1 MGGKIYVWTNIK
13 IRKNFE
19 KIFFF
24 PPRFLTFFFRAHWY
38 YSEQYSAHLFFAS
51 ITAQISFS
59 ANRSTIAKNRI
70 LSQQYRSFALVL
82 RFALKEIWAVIEAKN
97 RYFSAH
103 RYCSEQYRCAL
114 KKIVQKISAKKFFFQ
129 KFFWIFIFVHAYI
142 LPPTG
147 QRYGLKVV
155 TQVL

>member
-1 MGGKIYVWTNIK
+1 MDEFKNQKKIK
-13 IRKNFE
+13 KK
-19 KIFFF
+19 KIFLL
-24 PPRFLTFFFRAHWY
+24 RFKKKIFHRTPIC
-38 YSEQYSAHLFFAS
+38 SEQYSAHLFFTS
-51 ITAQISFS
+51 ITAQISLS
-59 ANRSTIAKNRI
+59 ANWSMIAKNCI

-114 KKIVQKISAKKFFFQ
+114 KKNFQKISAKKFFFQ
-129 KFFWIFIFVHAYI
+129 IFFLIFIFVHAYI

-155 TQVL
+155 TGVL